1 MAFSDSFVTEI
12 LPSKHIVLVLLMVRA
27 PGLEPGFR
35 RWQRPVITTTLRS
48 QYSAQP
54 RRVFDR
60 FGGIIYLMKIIF
72 LHNKSQLI
80 PNLRHRNIENS
91 TQLFLCIWIL
101 FCKSSSSFAW
111 SSFAKRFSSFLP
123 PKIKNTAPARKSS
136 PIPPIV
142 KTLER
147 PSSP

>member
-1 MAFSDSFVTEI
+1 MSFANSFLTVI
-12 LPSKHIVLVLLMVRA
+12 LPSKHIAFVLLRVRA

-60 FGGIIYLMKIIF
+60 FGEIIYSIKII
-72 LHNKSQLI
+72 LWDRKSRLI
-80 PNLRHRNIENS
+80 QIFDIE
-91 TQLFLCIWIL
+91 TKIAIQLFLCIWIL

-111 SSFAKRFSSFLP
+111 SSFANRFSSFLP
-123 PKIKNTAPARKSS
+123 PKIKNTAPARKRS

-142 KTLER
+142 KTLES